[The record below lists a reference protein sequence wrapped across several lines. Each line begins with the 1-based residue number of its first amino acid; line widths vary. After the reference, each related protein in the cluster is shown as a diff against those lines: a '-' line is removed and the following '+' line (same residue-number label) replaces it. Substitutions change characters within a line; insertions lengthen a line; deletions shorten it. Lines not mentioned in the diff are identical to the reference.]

1 MGFIK
6 PFRHL
11 ESMENKEMTY
21 MNFYCLISQKVI

>member
-11 ESMENKEMTY
+11 GSMGNKEMTY
-21 MNFYCLISQKVI
+21 MIFYSLIFQKE